1 MFVTV
6 IPLKYALLV
15 SQRSYGHFLKL
26 SDLILF
32 EEHDKS
38 SPFDAIHYIVLCP
51 QNGDRIVA
59 IVSLTSLHPMY
70 SIQLKKP
77 TRYEKRCYSG
87 VLYRRS
93 RNKWSRHHG
102 VGRCKR
108 LSRLSS
114 ARYCCVLCAALLND
128 RQTDGH
134 THTHTHTH
142 PPAMHAFQ
150 RNRRLYPSS
159 FTKLVAT

>member
-26 SDLILF
+26 SDSILF

-93 RNKWSRHHG
+93 RNK
-102 VGRCKR
+102 
-108 LSRLSS
+108 
-114 ARYCCVLCAALLND
+114 
-128 RQTDGH
+128 
-134 THTHTHTH
+134 
-142 PPAMHAFQ
+142 
-150 RNRRLYPSS
+150 
-159 FTKLVAT
+159 